1 MPDLPPSIPPSG
13 ARVSLRHALHRN
25 RTAHNVEDIMATE
38 AVAFGNRT
46 PARLLAL
53 ALILLLTAC
62 KSGPSPGSNL
72 RVRIASVSTSQK
84 CLPPDE
90 CINPHILSI
99 ESGYFIT
106 TFAGA
111 KPQYAQVR
119 AEALRDYLVGLP
131 MSAWPRG
138 PMILLSATDD
148 VTDWRAVQLNLEE
161 AQRICRSLN
170 LDVKILPGG

>member
-1 MPDLPPSIPPSG
+1 M
-13 ARVSLRHALHRN
+13 
-25 RTAHNVEDIMATE
+25 ETE
-38 AVAFGNRT
+38 AATFPRHNIAK
-46 PARLLAL
+46 PSAL

-62 KSGPSPGSNL
+62 KSGPSLASDL
-72 RVRIASVSTSQK
+72 RARIGSVSASQK
-84 CLPPDE
+84 CLSPDP

-106 TFAGA
+106 TFAGT
-111 KPQYAQVR
+111 KPRYAQVR

-138 PMILLSATDD
+138 PSVLISPTDD
-148 VTDWRAVQLNLEE
+148 VTDWHAVQRNLEE
-161 AQRICRSLN
+161 AQRVCRSLG